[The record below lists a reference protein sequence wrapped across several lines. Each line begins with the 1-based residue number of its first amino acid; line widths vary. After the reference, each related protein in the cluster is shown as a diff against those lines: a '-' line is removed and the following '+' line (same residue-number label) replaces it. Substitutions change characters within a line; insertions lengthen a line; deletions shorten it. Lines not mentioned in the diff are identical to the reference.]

1 MCAVQ
6 NNCSSSEAFN
16 SEIAL
21 KTSKELQLFW
31 TAHINF
37 VQDNANTIDRHKN
50 WNILLFEEGL
60 KIYGHVKSHFTK
72 HWHGGASFAQK
83 SDTPYDAIS
92 VSVIGTQMLFSLP
105 QLSPQHVFAQHNLS
119 STASRVFLG
128 IPVHICTVYLNWP
141 CQENF

>member
-1 MCAVQ
+1 MGISVFSCTKLMRAVQ
-6 NNCSSSEAFN
+6 NNCSSTDAFN

-37 VQDNANTIDRHKN
+37 VQDNANIIGRHKN

-60 KIYGHVKSHFTK
+60 KIYGHVKSHLTK

-83 SDTPYDAIS
+83 SDTPHDAIS
-92 VSVIGTQMLFSLP
+92 VSMIGTQMLSSLP
-105 QLSPQHVFAQHNLS
+105 QFAFAPTCVCPTQYEQYC
-119 STASRVFLG
+119 
-128 IPVHICTVYLNWP
+128 I
-141 CQENF
+141 

>member
-1 MCAVQ
+1 MSAVQ

-37 VQDNANTIDRHKN
+37 VQDNANIIDRHKN
-50 WNILLFEEGL
+50 WNILLFEEGA
-60 KIYGHVKSHFTK
+60 KIYGHVKSHLTK
-72 HWHGGASFAQK
+72 HWHGGASFAQT
-83 SDTPYDAIS
+83 SDSPHDAIS

-105 QLSPQHVFAQHNLS
+105 QFAF
-119 STASRVFLG
+119 T
-128 IPVHICTVYLNWP
+128 PICVCPTQYEQY
-141 CQENF
+141 CI